1 MKYRVAVV
9 CLLVAFLTSWLGS
22 AYPEARERAWWI
34 MLAACAMF
42 LALVAWGM
50 VSLERQYRKR
60 GAGQA
65 PRPEESLE

>member
-34 MLAACAMF
+34 MLAACAIF

-50 VSLERQYRKR
+50 MSLGRHYRK
-60 GAGQA
+60 GNQ
-65 PRPEESLE
+65 